1 MAKEKIKWTDQQR
14 SAITAR
20 GSDVLVTASA
30 GTGKTAVLSG
40 RCVSIVSDKA
50 ACPAVRNMLVLTF
63 TDMAAE
69 EMRSRITKQLAEAF
83 AQRRDPHLRHQL
95 ILLQGADISTIHSFC
110 KRLITQYFHQTNL
123 DPTFSVIDDDEAELL
138 KAEVLDKAVDGAWRR
153 DETGRG
159 LEELLRRRDLRTNDG
174 FLARVIQL
182 SSFLDGVV
190 SRQDWCERAVQLAK
204 AVDPVASELGA
215 KQKML
220 IAGKLRDTIEQLR
233 HAQKLYEDQVPG
245 GAWAA
250 KFAED
255 FIRPVSDCLELM
267 DAGRWDECAQRIRA
281 FQKPRFT
288 KPKDLPKELGELM
301 YKAVGKAFKSF
312 GKLQSLAVLNPDYL
326 DRIGPAVSIQSCAL
340 IDLVQK
346 FDQLYGQAKRAL
358 NCLDF
363 ADLEH
368 YALKLLTDRTPDGAL
383 APSTTALAL
392 RAKYKHIFVD
402 EYQDINLVQQALLDA
417 LSSSDN
423 VFVVG
428 DVKQSIYAWRG
439 AEPQIFLDRLKPA
452 SPGHAKTSKGLRVD
466 LNANFR
472 SAPGILNF
480 VNGLFARTMTASF
493 TGTDYDE
500 SAELKPASADESDA
514 AGDSGDKPL
523 VEICMLDEKN
533 RDDTADAEQ
542 EDADEGEQGPD
553 VVTSRRRQAA
563 MIARRIS
570 QMVGAETGRSEF
582 QIYDKEKKRLRD
594 VDYRDIV
601 VLIRAPTKRAN
612 DYVEVLRLAG
622 VPVSCEATA
631 GYFEATEISDML
643 CLLKVLDNPQR
654 DIELAA
660 VLRSPFFNV
669 ADTGLAKIKLHGKKK
684 SNHRSFYKSVV
695 EYSKS
700 GGDAG
705 LAARIAE
712 TLAQIEH
719 WRTTGRRGSIADTI
733 WRIYRSTNYLSFVS
747 ALPSGQARRA
757 NLLKLHDRAIQFEG
771 FVASFGIPSLRRFV
785 EFIEK
790 LQERGQDWSPA
801 EPTASAGNAVRILS
815 VHKSKGLEFPVVFLA
830 ELQTKFNTR
839 DIHADCLA
847 DAEDTLGLQII
858 DRKSNSKLRSLAHE
872 VIAQTRLAT
881 MLAEEMRIL
890 YVATTRARERLI
902 LTASQKRKTCT
913 EIVTSGFYFGEGP
926 LPAWLLGAC
935 QSPLD
940 WILCAFSD
948 RKALHEALET
958 GLAGECCDDDLFSF
972 KFHDQAELRDLSQ
985 FVINLKDETL
995 RRRPDTP
1002 QTGRGT
1008 QNDGRGTTED
1018 SRAKDTRE
1026 IINNQLSII
1035 KESLAWRYRFGDAPL
1050 LPAKTSV
1057 SELTHRNDEY
1067 VRLDYSKAL
1076 DRRPACLTAL
1086 EPGRA
1091 GTLDSR
1097 LLGSATHLVIAA
1109 LDLHRSVTADAIGT
1123 AMEKLAADG
1132 TISVSA
1138 AAQIDTDSILTFFQ
1152 SDLGRLALDAENR
1165 VHREWPFT
1173 FALPASEWHSPSD
1186 ARQTMDDGGQTTGG
1200 SLKRSLGMASAD
1212 GYSPLRDTQY
1222 AIRDTIIVQG
1232 IIDMLIQTPQGLIV
1246 IDFKTDNITASHAP
1260 QRADLYRGQLDLY
1273 ARAAAK
1279 ILNAES
1285 IAEHLYFLTPRVVVR
1300 L

>member
-1 MAKEKIKWTDQQR
+1 MAKEKIKWTDQQKR
-14 SAITAR
+14 AIMAR

-50 ACPAVRNMLVLTF
+50 ACPSVRNTLVLTF
-63 TDMAAE
+63 TEMAAE
-69 EMRSRITKQLAEAF
+69 EMRSRIAAQLADAF
-83 AQRRDPHLRHQL
+83 VQTRDPHLRHQL

-110 KRLITQYFHQTNL
+110 KRLITQFFHETDL
-123 DPTFSVIDDDEAELL
+123 DPTFSVIDADEAQLL

-190 SRQDWCERAVQLAK
+190 SRQDWCERAVRLAK
-204 AVDPVASELGA
+204 AVDPAGSELGA
-215 KQKML
+215 KQKLL
-220 IAGKLRDTIEQLR
+220 IAEKLRGTVEQLR
-233 HAQKLYEDQVPG
+233 HAQKLYEDEFPG
-245 GAWAA
+245 GGWAA
-250 KFAED
+250 KFEED
-255 FIRPVSDCLELM
+255 FIWPVADCLELM
-267 DAGRWDECAQRIRA
+267 NTGRWDECAQQIRA

-288 KPKDLPKELGELM
+288 KPKDLPKELGELIHE
-301 YKAVGKAFKSF
+301 AVKSAFEPF
-312 GKLQSLAVLNPDYL
+312 GKLSSLAVLNPDYL
-326 DRIGPAVSIQSCAL
+326 DRIGPAVSIQSCVL

-346 FDQLYGQAKRAL
+346 FDHLYGQAKRAL

-383 APSTTALAL
+383 APSATALAL
-392 RAKYKHIFVD
+392 RAKYKYIFVD
-402 EYQDINLVQQALLDA
+402 EYQDINPVQQAILDA
-417 LSSSDN
+417 LSSGDN

-452 SPGHAKTSKGLRVD
+452 SPGHAKTGKGLRVD
-466 LNANFR
+466 LNANWR
-472 SAPGILNF
+472 SAPAILNF
-480 VNGLFARTMTASF
+480 INRLFARIMTAPF
-493 TGTDYDE
+493 AKIDYDE
-500 SAELKPASADESDA
+500 SAQLKPAPANESTA
-514 AGDSGDKPL
+514 AGDSGDRPL

-533 RDDTADAEQ
+533 RDDVADAEQ

-563 MIARRIS
+563 MVARRIS

-582 QIYDKEKKRLRD
+582 QIYDKEEKRLRD

-601 VLIRAPTKRAN
+601 VLMRSPAKRAN

-669 ADTGLAKIKLHGKKK
+669 ADTELAKIKLHGKKN
-684 SNHRSFYKSVV
+684 SNYGSFYNSVV

-712 TLAQIEH
+712 ILIQIEH
-719 WRTTGRRGSIADTI
+719 WRTAARRGSIADMI

-801 EPTASAGNAVRILS
+801 EPTACAGNAVRILS

-830 ELQTKFNTR
+830 ELESRFNKK

-858 DRKSNSKLRSLAHE
+858 DRKSNSRLRSLAHE
-872 VIAQTRLAT
+872 VIAETRLAT

-913 EIVTSGFYFGEGP
+913 EIVTNGFYFGGGP

-940 WILCAFSD
+940 WILYAFSD
-948 RKALHEALET
+948 RKALHEALQT
-958 GLAGECCDDDLFSF
+958 ALASQCRDDSLFTF
-972 KFHDQAELRDLSQ
+972 TFHGQTELAELSQ
-985 FVINLKDETL
+985 FVINLKKAKSSPHKE
-995 RRRPDTP
+995 RRTKP
-1002 QTGRGT
+1002 G
-1008 QNDGRGTTED
+1008 ECK
-1018 SRAKDTRE
+1018 A
-1026 IINNQLSII
+1026 IINSQLSII
-1035 KESLAWRYRFGDAPL
+1035 NKSLSWRYRFGDAPL

-1067 VRLDYSKAL
+1067 VRFDYSKAL
-1076 DRRPACLTAL
+1076 DRRPACLMAA
-1086 EPGRA
+1086 EPGQA

-1109 LDLHRSVTADAIGT
+1109 LDLHRPVTGDAIEM
-1123 AMEKLAADG
+1123 AIEKLAADG
-1132 TISVSA
+1132 AISASV
-1138 AAQIDTDSILTFFQ
+1138 AAQIDRDSILTFFQ
-1152 SDLGRLALDAENR
+1152 GNLGRLALDAENR

-1173 FALPASEWHSPSD
+1173 FALPASEWHPTPD
-1186 ARQTMDDGGQTTGG
+1186 IRHTKCDIRDTTGG
-1200 SLKRSLGMASAD
+1200 SLKRSLGMAAANTLHASRFT
-1212 GYSPLRDTQY
+1212 SNES
-1222 AIRDTIIVQG
+1222 IVVQG
-1232 IIDMLIQTPQGLIV
+1232 IIDMLIRTPQGLIV
-1246 IDFKTDNITASHAP
+1246 IDFKTDNITAGQTP
-1260 QRADLYRGQLDLY
+1260 QRAELYRGQLDLY
-1273 ARAAAK
+1273 AKVAAR
-1279 ILNAES
+1279 ILNAVSTEK
-1285 IAEHLYFLTPRVVVR
+1285 HLYFLQLCCAIRI
-1300 L
+1300 

>member
-1 MAKEKIKWTDQQR
+1 MAKEKIKWTDQQKR
-14 SAITAR
+14 AIMAR

-50 ACPAVRNMLVLTF
+50 ACPAVRNTLVLTF
-63 TDMAAE
+63 TEMAAE
-69 EMRSRITKQLAEAF
+69 EMRSRIAEQLADAF

-95 ILLQGADISTIHSFC
+95 ILLHGADISTIHSFC
-110 KRLITQYFHQTNL
+110 KRLITQYFHQTDL
-123 DPTFSVIDDDEAELL
+123 DPTFSVIDADEAELL
-138 KAEVLDKAVDGAWRR
+138 KAEFLDKAVDGAWRR

-174 FLARVIQL
+174 FLSRVIQL

-190 SRQDWCERAVQLAK
+190 SRQDWCERAVQLSK
-204 AVDPVASELGA
+204 AVDPAASELGA
-215 KQKML
+215 KQKAL

-245 GAWAA
+245 GGWAA
-250 KFAED
+250 KFEED
-255 FIRPVSDCLELM
+255 FIRPVADCLEVM
-267 DAGRWDECAQRIRA
+267 NAGRWDECAQRIRA
-281 FQKPRFT
+281 FQKPRFS

-301 YKAVGKAFKSF
+301 HKAVDRAFESF
-312 GKLQSLAVLNPDYL
+312 GKLPSLSVLNPDYL

-346 FDQLYGQAKRAL
+346 FDQLYGIAKRAL

-383 APSTTALAL
+383 APSATALAL
-392 RAKYKHIFVD
+392 RGKYRYIFVD
-402 EYQDINLVQQALLDA
+402 EYQDINPVQQAILDA
-417 LSSSDN
+417 LSSGDN

-452 SPGHAKTSKGLRVD
+452 ASDLTKSRKGLRVD

-472 SAPGILNF
+472 SAAGVLNF
-480 VNGLFARTMTASF
+480 VNRLFARIMTAPF
-493 TGTDYDE
+493 AKIDYDE
-500 SAELKPASADESDA
+500 SAELKPAPADESGA
-514 AGDSGDKPL
+514 ARNSGDKPL
-523 VEICMLDEKN
+523 VELHILDEKN
-533 RDDTADAEQ
+533 RNDVADAEQ
-542 EDADEGEQGPD
+542 QDADEGEQGPD

-563 MIARRIS
+563 MVARRIK
-570 QMVGAETGRSEF
+570 QMVGAETGRAEF
-582 QIYDKEKKRLRD
+582 QIYDKEEKCLRD

-669 ADTGLAKIKLHGKKK
+669 ADTELAKIKLYGKKK
-684 SNHRSFYKSVV
+684 SNHRSFYNSVV

-705 LAARIAE
+705 LTARIAE
-712 TLAQIEH
+712 ILAQMED
-719 WRTTGRRGSIADTI
+719 WRTTARRGSIADMI
-733 WRIYRSTNYLSFVS
+733 WGIYRSTNYLSFVS

-790 LQERGQDWSPA
+790 LQQRGQDWSPA
-801 EPTASAGNAVRILS
+801 EPTACAGNAVRILS

-830 ELQTKFNTR
+830 ELESRFNKK

-847 DAEDTLGLQII
+847 DAEDALGLQII

-872 VIAQTRLAT
+872 VIAETRLAT
-881 MLAEEMRIL
+881 VLAEEMRIL

-913 EIVTSGFYFGEGP
+913 EIVANGFHFGEGP

-940 WILCAFSD
+940 WILYAFSD

-958 GLAGECCDDDLFSF
+958 GLAGECCDDNLFSF
-972 KFHDQAELRDLSQ
+972 KFHDQAELKDLSQ
-985 FVINLKDETL
+985 FVINLKDETS
-995 RRRPDTP
+995 RRRPGTP
-1002 QTGRGT
+1002 QRT
-1008 QNDGRGTTED
+1008 RGTTED
-1018 SRAKDTRE
+1018 SRAESSRE

-1035 KESLAWRYRFGDAPL
+1035 NESLAWRYRFGDAPL
-1050 LPAKTSV
+1050 MPAKTSV

-1067 VRLDYSKAL
+1067 VKLDYSKAL
-1076 DRRPACLTAL
+1076 DRRPACLAAA

-1097 LLGSATHLVIAA
+1097 LLGSATHLVIADI
-1109 LDLHRSVTADAIGT
+1109 DLHQPVTGDAIGT
-1123 AMEKLAADG
+1123 AIEKLAADG
-1132 TISVSA
+1132 ALSPTV
-1138 AAQIDTDSILTFFQ
+1138 AAQIDGDSILTFFQ

-1173 FALPASEWHSPSD
+1173 FALPPSEWHSPSD
-1186 ARQTMDDGGQTTGG
+1186 ARQTMDDRGQTTGG
-1200 SLKRSLGMASAD
+1200 SLKPVLNEVEGRSLGMAAAD
-1212 GYSPLRDTQY
+1212 TLHTSHFTSDES
-1222 AIRDTIIVQG
+1222 IVVQG
-1232 IIDMLIQTPQGLIV
+1232 IIDMLIRTPQGLIV
-1246 IDFKTDNITASHAP
+1246 IDFKTDNITLSQAP
-1260 QRADLYRGQLDLY
+1260 QRAELYRDQLNLY
-1273 ARAAAK
+1273 AKAAAK

-1285 IAEHLYFLTPRVVVR
+1285 TTKHLYFLTPRVAVR

>member
-50 ACPAVRNMLVLTF
+50 ACPAVRNTLVLTF
-63 TDMAAE
+63 TEMAAE
-69 EMRSRITKQLAEAF
+69 EMRSRIAEQLADAF

-110 KRLITQYFHQTNL
+110 KRLITQYFHQTDL
-123 DPTFSVIDDDEAELL
+123 DPTFSVIDADEAQLL

-190 SRQDWCERAVQLAK
+190 SRQDWCERAVRLAK
-204 AVDPVASELGA
+204 AVDPAGSELGA
-215 KQKML
+215 KQKLL
-220 IAGKLRDTIEQLR
+220 IAEKLRGTVEQLR
-233 HAQKLYEDQVPG
+233 HAQKLYEDQVPSG
-245 GAWAA
+245 GWAA
-250 KFAED
+250 RFGED
-255 FIRPVSDCLELM
+255 FIRPVADCLELM
-267 DAGRWDECAQRIRA
+267 NAGCWDECAQRIRA
-281 FQKPRFT
+281 FQKPRFN
-288 KPKDLPKELGELM
+288 KPRDLPKALSELM
-301 YKAVGKAFKSF
+301 HKAVDRAFESF
-312 GKLQSLAVLNPDYL
+312 GKLPSLSVLNPEYL
-326 DRIGPAVSIQSCAL
+326 DRIGPAVSIQSCVL

-383 APSTTALAL
+383 APSATALAL
-392 RAKYKHIFVD
+392 RAKYKYIFVD
-402 EYQDINLVQQALLDA
+402 EYQDINPVQQAILDA
-417 LSSSDN
+417 LSSGDN

-452 SPGHAKTSKGLRVD
+452 ASDHAKTGKGLRVD

-472 SAPGILNF
+472 SAAGVLHFINR
-480 VNGLFARTMTASF
+480 LFARIMTAPF
-493 TGTDYDE
+493 AGIDYDE
-500 SAELKPASADESDA
+500 SAELKPAPANESTA
-514 AGDSGDKPL
+514 AGDSGDKTL

-533 RDDTADAEQ
+533 KDDVADGEQ
-542 EDADEGEQGPD
+542 EDRDEGEQGPD

-563 MIARRIS
+563 MIAWRIK
-570 QMVGAETGRSEF
+570 QMVGAETDRSEF
-582 QIYDKEKKRLRD
+582 QIYDKEEKRPRD

-601 VLIRAPTKRAN
+601 VLMRSPAKRAN

-643 CLLKVLDNPQR
+643 CLLKVLDNPHR

-669 ADTGLAKIKLHGKKK
+669 ADTGLAKIKLHGKKN
-684 SNHRSFYKSVV
+684 SNHGSFYSSVV

-700 GGDAG
+700 DGDAG
-705 LAARIAE
+705 LAARITE
-712 TLAQIEH
+712 ILTQIEN
-719 WRTTGRRGSIADTI
+719 WRTTARRGSIADMI

-801 EPTASAGNAVRILS
+801 EPTACAGNAVRILS

-830 ELQTKFNTR
+830 ELESRFNKK
-839 DIHADCLA
+839 DIRADCLA

-858 DRKSNSKLRSLAHE
+858 DRKSNSRLRSLAHE
-872 VIAQTRLAT
+872 VIAETRLAT

-913 EIVTSGFYFGEGP
+913 EIVTNGFYFGGGP

-940 WILCAFSD
+940 WILYAFSD
-948 RKALHEALET
+948 RKALHEALQT
-958 GLAGECCDDDLFSF
+958 ALASQCRDDSLFTF
-972 KFHDQAELRDLSQ
+972 TFHGQTELAELSQ
-985 FVINLKDETL
+985 FVINLKKAKSSPHKE
-995 RRRPDTP
+995 RRTKP
-1002 QTGRGT
+1002 G
-1008 QNDGRGTTED
+1008 ECK
-1018 SRAKDTRE
+1018 A
-1026 IINNQLSII
+1026 IINSQLSII
-1035 KESLAWRYRFGDAPL
+1035 NKSLSWRYRFGDAHL

-1057 SELTHRNDEY
+1057 SELTHRNDEF

-1076 DRRPACLTAL
+1076 DRRPACLTGA

-1091 GTLDSR
+1091 GTLDSC

-1109 LDLHRSVTADAIGT
+1109 LDLHRPMTADAIGT
-1123 AMEKLAADG
+1123 AIEKLAADG
-1132 TISVSA
+1132 ALSA
-1138 AAQIDTDSILTFFQ
+1138 TVAAQIDRDSILTFFQ
-1152 SDLGRLALDAENR
+1152 GDLGRVALDTENR

-1200 SLKRSLGMASAD
+1200 SLKQSLGMANDASRFT
-1212 GYSPLRDTQY
+1212 LHE
-1222 AIRDTIIVQG
+1222 IRDTIVVQG

-1246 IDFKTDNITASHAP
+1246 IDFKTDNITPGQAA

-1273 ARAAAK
+1273 AKAASAILKTSTTAK
-1279 ILNAES
+1279 WV
-1285 IAEHLYFLTPRVVVR
+1285 YFVR
-1300 L
+1300 PCQAVSLD

>member
-1 MAKEKIKWTDQQR
+1 MAKAKIKWTDQQR
-14 SAITAR
+14 DAIMAR

-63 TDMAAE
+63 TEMAAE
-69 EMRSRITKQLAEAF
+69 EMRSRIAEQLAEAF

-110 KRLITQYFHQTNL
+110 KRLITQYFHQTDL
-123 DPTFSVIDDDEAELL
+123 DPTFSVIDADEAQLL

-190 SRQDWCERAVQLAK
+190 SRQDWCERAVRLAK
-204 AVDPVASELGA
+204 AVDPAGSELDA
-215 KQKML
+215 KQKLL
-220 IAGKLRDTIEQLR
+220 IAGKLRDIVEQLR
-233 HAQKLYEDQVPG
+233 HAQMLYEDEVPG
-245 GAWAA
+245 GGWAA
-250 KFAED
+250 RFEED

-267 DAGRWDECAQRIRA
+267 NAGRWDECAQRIRA
-281 FQKPRFT
+281 FQKPRFN
-288 KPKDLPKELGELM
+288 KPKDLPKVLGELM
-301 YKAVGKAFKSF
+301 HKAVGKAFESF
-312 GKLQSLAVLNPDYL
+312 GKLPSLAVLNPDYL

-346 FDQLYGQAKRAL
+346 FDHLYGQAKRAL

-383 APSTTALAL
+383 APSATALAL
-392 RAKYKHIFVD
+392 RAKYKYIFVD
-402 EYQDINLVQQALLDA
+402 EYQDINPVQQAILDA
-417 LSSSDN
+417 LSSGDN

-452 SPGHAKTSKGLRVD
+452 SPGHAKTGKGLRVD

-472 SAPGILNF
+472 SAAGVLNF
-480 VNGLFARTMTASF
+480 INRLFARIMTAPF
-493 TGTDYDE
+493 AKIDYDE
-500 SAELKPASADESDA
+500 SAELKPAPANESAAPRD
-514 AGDSGDKPL
+514 GGDKPL

-533 RDDTADAEQ
+533 RDEVADAEQ
-542 EDADEGEQGPD
+542 QDADEGEQGPD

-582 QIYDKEKKRLRD
+582 QIYDKEKKHPRD

-601 VLIRAPTKRAN
+601 VLMRSPAKRAN

-643 CLLKVLDNPQR
+643 CLLKILDNPQR

-660 VLRSPFFNV
+660 VLRSPFFNIT
-669 ADTGLAKIKLHGKKK
+669 DTGLAKVKLHGKKN
-684 SNHRSFYKSVV
+684 SNHGSFYNSVV

-705 LAARIAE
+705 LAVRIAE
-712 TLAQIEH
+712 ILAQIEH
-719 WRTTGRRGSIADTI
+719 WRTAARRGSIADMI
-733 WRIYRSTNYLSFVS
+733 WGIYRSTNYLSFVS

-790 LQERGQDWSPA
+790 LQQRGQDWSPA
-801 EPTASAGNAVRILS
+801 EPTACAGNAVRILS

-830 ELQTKFNTR
+830 ELESRFNKK

-872 VIAQTRLAT
+872 VIAETRLAT

-902 LTASQKRKTCT
+902 LTASQKRKTCS
-913 EIVTSGFYFGEGP
+913 EIVTNGFYFGEGP

-940 WILCAFSD
+940 WILYAFSD

-972 KFHDQAELRDLSQ
+972 KFHDQPELIGLSE
-985 FVINLKDETL
+985 FVTNLKKAKSKP
-995 RRRPDTP
+995 RN
-1002 QTGRGT
+1002 T
-1008 QNDGRGTTED
+1008 QHTRTSE
-1018 SRAKDTRE
+1018 RRE
-1026 IINNQLSII
+1026 IVNSKLSII
-1035 KESLAWRYRFGDAPL
+1035 NRSLSWRYRFADAPS

-1057 SELTHRNDEY
+1057 SELTHRNDEF

-1076 DRRPACLTAL
+1076 DRRPACLAAL

-1109 LDLHRSVTADAIGT
+1109 LDLHRPVTTDAIRT
-1123 AMEKLAADG
+1123 ATEKLAADG
-1132 TISVSA
+1132 AISASV

-1152 SDLGRLALDAENR
+1152 SDLGRLALDAQNR

-1173 FALPASEWHSPSD
+1173 FALPASEWRGPSD
-1186 ARQTMDDGGQTTGG
+1186 ARQTMDDGGQTTGD
-1200 SLKRSLGMASAD
+1200 SLKRSLGMAA
-1212 GYSPLRDTQY
+1212 PDTPH
-1222 AIRDTIIVQG
+1222 ASRFTSDESIVVQG
-1232 IIDMLIQTPQGLIV
+1232 IIDMLIRTPQGLIV
-1246 IDFKTDNITASHAP
+1246 IDFKTDNISPGQAP
-1260 QRADLYRGQLDLY
+1260 QRAELYRGQLDLY
-1273 ARAAAK
+1273 ARAASA
-1279 ILNAES
+1279 ILKVP
-1285 IAEHLYFLTPRVVVR
+1285 IAGKWLYFLAPRRAVEIR
-1300 L
+1300 

>member
-14 SAITAR
+14 SAIMAR

-63 TDMAAE
+63 TEMAAE
-69 EMRSRITKQLAEAF
+69 EMRSRIAAQLADAF
-83 AQRRDPHLRHQL
+83 LQRRDPHLRHQL

-110 KRLITQYFHQTNL
+110 KRLITQYFHQTDL
-123 DPTFSVIDDDEAELL
+123 DPTFSVIDADEAQLL

-204 AVDPVASELGA
+204 AVDPAGSELGA

-220 IAGKLRDTIEQLR
+220 IARKLRDTIEQLR
-233 HAQKLYEDQVPG
+233 HAQKLYEDEVPG
-245 GAWAA
+245 GGWAA
-250 KFAED
+250 MFEED
-255 FIRPVSDCLELM
+255 FIRPVADCLELM
-267 DAGRWDECAQRIRA
+267 NAGHWDECAQRIRT
-281 FQKPRFT
+281 FQKPRFS
-288 KPKDLPKELGELM
+288 KPKELPKPLGELM
-301 YKAVGKAFKSF
+301 HKAVGKAFESF
-312 GKLQSLAVLNPDYL
+312 GKLPSLSVLNPDYL
-326 DRIGPAVSIQSCAL
+326 DRIGPAVSIQSCVL

-368 YALKLLTDRTPDGAL
+368 YALKLLADRTPDGAL

-392 RAKYKHIFVD
+392 RGKYRYIFVD
-402 EYQDINLVQQALLDA
+402 EYQDINPVQQAILDA
-417 LSSSDN
+417 LSRGDN

-452 SPGHAKTSKGLRVD
+452 ASGHAKTGKGLRVD

-472 SAPGILNF
+472 SAAGVLNF
-480 VNGLFARTMTASF
+480 INRLFARIMTAPF
-493 TGTDYDE
+493 AGIDYDE
-500 SAELKPASADESDA
+500 SAELKPAPANESTA
-514 AGDSGDKPL
+514 ARDSGDKPL

-533 RDDTADAEQ
+533 RDDAADAEQ
-542 EDADEGEQGPD
+542 EDRDEGEQGPD

-563 MIARRIS
+563 MVARRIK

-582 QIYDKEKKRLRD
+582 QIYDKEEKRLRD

-601 VLIRAPTKRAN
+601 VLMRSPAKRAN

-643 CLLKVLDNPQR
+643 CLLKILDNPQR

-669 ADTGLAKIKLHGKKK
+669 TDTGLAKIKLYGKKN
-684 SNHRSFYKSVV
+684 SNHRSFYNSVV

-712 TLAQIEH
+712 ILAQIER
-719 WRTTGRRGSIADTI
+719 WRTTARRGSIADMI

-790 LQERGQDWSPA
+790 LQQRGQDWSPA
-801 EPTASAGNAVRILS
+801 EPTACAGNAVRILS

-830 ELQTKFNTR
+830 ELESRFNKK
-839 DIHADCLA
+839 DIYADCLA
-847 DAEDTLGLQII
+847 DAEDALGLQII
-858 DRKSNSKLRSLAHE
+858 DRKSNSRLCSLAHE
-872 VIAQTRLAT
+872 VIAETRLAT

-913 EIVTSGFYFGEGP
+913 EIVTNGFYFGGGP

-940 WILCAFSD
+940 WILYAFSD
-948 RKALHEALET
+948 RRALHEALQT
-958 GLAGECCDDDLFSF
+958 ALAAECCDDNLFSF
-972 KFHDQAELRDLSQ
+972 KFHDQAELKDLSQ
-985 FVINLKDETL
+985 FVINLKDETS

-1002 QTGRGT
+1002 ERTQGT
-1008 QNDGRGTTED
+1008 QDERRRTTED
-1018 SRAKDTRE
+1018 SRAKGTRE

-1035 KESLAWRYRFGDAPL
+1035 NESLAWRYRFADAPMQ
-1050 LPAKTSV
+1050 PAKTSV

-1067 VRLDYSKAL
+1067 REDEYARFGYSAVL
-1076 DRRPACLTAL
+1076 ARRPACLVAAQ
-1086 EPGRA
+1086 PGR
-1091 GTLDSR
+1091 TVPVEPR

-1109 LDLHRSVTADAIGT
+1109 LDLHRPVTADAIGT
-1123 AMEKLAADG
+1123 AIEKLAVDG
-1132 TISVSA
+1132 ALSA
-1138 AAQIDTDSILTFFQ
+1138 TVAAQIDGDSILAFFETNI
-1152 SDLGRLALDAENR
+1152 GRLALDPANK

-1200 SLKRSLGMASAD
+1200 SLKRSLGMAGAD
-1212 GYSPLRDTQY
+1212 AVAASG
-1222 AIRDTIIVQG
+1222 DTIVVQG

-1246 IDFKTDNITASHAP
+1246 IDFKTDNITAGQVT
-1260 QRADLYRGQLDLY
+1260 QRAELYRAQLNLY
-1273 ARAAAK
+1273 AKAASA
-1279 ILNAES
+1279 ILKTPTAGKS
-1285 IAEHLYFLTPRVVVR
+1285 LYFLAPHRVVEIG
-1300 L
+1300 